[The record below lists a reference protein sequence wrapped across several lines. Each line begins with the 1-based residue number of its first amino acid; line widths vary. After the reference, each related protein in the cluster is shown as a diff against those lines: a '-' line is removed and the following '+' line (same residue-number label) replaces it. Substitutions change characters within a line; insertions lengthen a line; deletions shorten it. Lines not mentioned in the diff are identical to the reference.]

1 MPRNL
6 SGVYSLP
13 SGSLVTDGV
22 DDILATQHNTPLE
35 DIESDM
41 NAARPVVA
49 GGTGASNAADARTN
63 LAAAASATTFTAGD
77 GLTGG
82 GTLAADRTFAVGA
95 GDGITVSAD
104 AVAVNSTVV
113 RTTGAQSIAGVK
125 TFSDDVQVGTFD
137 LSFASTSGMLL
148 DAVGTDNN
156 GVVRVKTWAT
166 TANTSPVIVAYQG
179 LSERFVV
186 SANGNVTNQNNSYG
200 AISDERLKKNV
211 TPAGDLLDA
220 FRALEFFNYHLNEM
234 GDDEPAMLGV
244 LAQKIVNQFPQLVEV
259 GANGFMRVNYA
270 GLSVITSKVVQELA
284 DRIDALEA
292 RLS

>member
-49 GGTGASNAADARTN
+49 GGTGASNAADARAN
-63 LAAAASATTFTAGD
+63 LGLGTMATQAASAVAVTGGSIAGITDLAVADGGTGSSTAAGARTNLGAV
-77 GLTGG
+77 GLTGAE
-82 GTLAADRTFAVGA
+82 T
-95 GDGITVSAD
+95 
-104 AVAVNSTVV
+104 
-113 RTTGAQSIAGVK
+113 IAGVK

-137 LSFASTSGMLL
+137 LAFASTSGMLL

-156 GVVRVKTWAT
+156 GVVRVKTYAT
-166 TANTSPVIVAYQG
+166 TANTAPVIVAYQG

-211 TPAGDLLDA
+211 TPAGELLDA
-220 FRALEFFNYHLNEM
+220 FRAVEFFNYHLNEM
-234 GDDEPAMLGV
+234 SDDEPAMLGV
-244 LAQKIVNQFPQLVEV
+244 IAQKIVNQFPQLVEV
-259 GANGFMRVNYA
+259 GTNGFMRVNYA